1 MSNDAPINDLDV
13 STPDDLVFDA
23 PLGTETVLIVDD
35 EPLVLRLC
43 CSILARQGYHVLGAG
58 SAQEA
63 GFNPAGVQPG
73 SAQEALEFCENE
85 ARELHLLLSDI
96 IMPKLRGVD
105 LAARVSMIYPEIRIL
120 FMSGFDNRQIPEYEA
135 LRSQARLIAKPFT
148 ARELLLAVRA
158 ALDKPPGM

>member
-1 MSNDAPINDLDV
+1 VEYHGIEVLAMSNDAPINDLDV
-13 STPDDLVFDA
+13 STPGDLVFDA
-23 PLGTETVLIVDD
+23 PLGSETVLIVDD

-63 GFNPAGVQPG
+63 LQ
-73 SAQEALEFCENE
+73 FCEKG

-96 IMPKLRGVD
+96 IMPNLRGID

-120 FMSGFDNRQIPEYEA
+120 FMSGFDGREIPEYET
-135 LRSQARLIAKPFT
+135 LRSRAKLIPKPFT
-148 ARELLLAVRA
+148 ARELLIAVRA
-158 ALDKPPGM
+158 ALDNPAGM

>member
-1 MSNDAPINDLDV
+1 VDYYGMEVLAMSNDAPINDLDV

-43 CSILARQGYHVLGAG
+43 CSILARQGYHVLGA
-58 SAQEA
+58 
-63 GFNPAGVQPG
+63 G

>member
-1 MSNDAPINDLDV
+1 VDYYGMEVLSMSNDAPINDLDV

-43 CSILARQGYHVLGAG
+43 CSILARQGYHVLGA
-58 SAQEA
+58 
-63 GFNPAGVQPG
+63 G